1 MESEKIRPEFPSP
14 VLYGNTWM
22 LAAGAFLPG
31 EPVGNDRIDEFI
43 APLNARSGR
52 IKRRVL
58 RDNGIESRHYAIDES
73 GRTCHSVSSMAAAA
87 VRDCLARAGVGI
99 REVSLL
105 CTGSSGGDTGM
116 PGLANMLHGE
126 LGAPPMETSSH
137 QGVCA
142 AGVAALKHAAS
153 GVELGEHGYAL
164 VATSEFPSRL
174 FKKSRFVA
182 PGYETDF
189 DSHFLRWMLSDGGG
203 AMLLSNRA
211 PAGVALKLKWIHMR
225 SFSGD
230 FPVCMQVGFAAN
242 GSQRSYLDYD
252 SLAQAERAGAFH
264 LRQDIR
270 LLPHLFD
277 VGIHEYARL
286 VNAGYIDPTEVDHFL
301 CHYSSE
307 KFRGVVAGL
316 MDDAGLAIP
325 AERWYSNLK
334 RRGNTGAASI
344 FIMLAD
350 FLRERTLVPGER
362 ILCFVPESGR
372 FTVSFL
378 MLEATEATAEA
389 AEASAQTDVAPPVAP
404 PPGDA
409 PLPRLLRDLAEVWHG
424 YRSRMWRS
432 PLIRRITTGTLTDAE
447 LCRWME
453 CWIPQVREGTVW
465 MRRAVDNLD
474 ARYDGL
480 RALISQHASEE
491 QFDYR
496 MLFDDYRKAGG
507 GATHID
513 ALRRNAGGEALNAY
527 MHARASERNALGL
540 LGAIYVIEGTGQ
552 RIIPALLPML
562 RQQASLAHHPLRAPR
577 ERRVGRFL
585 RYHGENDPHHLAR
598 WLEAVKIAIAAD
610 GEAVCADI
618 VRTAR
623 ATADLYALQM
633 EGVL

>member
-1 MESEKIRPEFPSP
+1 MESEKIRPEFASP
-14 VLYGNTWM
+14 VVYENTWL

-43 APLNARSGR
+43 APLNKRSER
-52 IKRRVL
+52 IKQRVL

-73 GRTCHSVSSMAAAA
+73 GRTRHSVSAMAAAA
-87 VRDCLARAGVGI
+87 VRDCLERAAIGMQ
-99 REVSLL
+99 EVSLL

-211 PAGVALKLKWIHMR
+211 PASGVALKLKWIHMR

-286 VNAGYIDPTEVDHFL
+286 ANAGYIDPAAVDHFL

-316 MDDAGLAIP
+316 MDDAGLTIP

-334 RRGNTGAASI
+334 QRGNTGAASI

-378 MLEATEATAEA
+378 MLEAVATGKAPVEP
-389 AEASAQTDVAPPVAP
+389 DVAPPH
-404 PPGDA
+404 A
-409 PLPRLLRDLAEVWHG
+409 PLSGDEPLARLLRDLAGVWHA

-432 PLIRRITTGTLTDAE
+432 TLIRRITTGTLSNGE
-447 LCRWME
+447 FCRWME

-474 ARYDGL
+474 AAHDGL

-513 ALRRNAGGEALNAY
+513 ALRRIAGGEALNAY
-527 MHARASERNALGL
+527 MHARAAERNPLGL
-540 LGAIYVIEGTGQ
+540 LGAIYIIEGTGQ

-562 RQQASLAHHPLRAPR
+562 RRQEGLTHHPLR
-577 ERRVGRFL
+577 FL
-585 RYHGENDPHHLAR
+585 TYHGENDPHHLAR
-598 WLEAVKIAIAAD
+598 WLEAVKLAIAAD
-610 GEAVCADI
+610 PETVCADI